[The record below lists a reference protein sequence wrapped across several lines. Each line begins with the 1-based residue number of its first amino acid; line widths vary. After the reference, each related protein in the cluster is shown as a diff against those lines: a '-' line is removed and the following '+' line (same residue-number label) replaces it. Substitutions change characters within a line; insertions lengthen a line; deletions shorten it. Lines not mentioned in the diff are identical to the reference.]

1 MLKEF
6 RNFAMRG
13 NVVDLGVGI
22 IIGAAFGK
30 IVSSF
35 VNDVLMPP
43 IGLFVGGVDFT
54 GLKIVLKQAADGSAA
69 ASLNYGNFI
78 QTVVDFTIVAFAVF
92 LVVKGANRLKAKE
105 EAKAT
110 APAEPPAEVKLLSEI
125 RDLLKK

>member
-110 APAEPPAEVKLLSEI
+110 DPAEPPAEVKLLSEI

>member
-6 RNFAMRG
+6 RDFAMRG

-105 EAKAT
+105 EAKASV
-110 APAEPPAEVKLLSEI
+110 PAEPPAEVKLLSEI